1 MKPVMVAVWVVCSL
15 VGRAAP
21 PDTTVLKSKP
31 VYGKEARVIAALLD
45 NNHYRKIA
53 LNDSLSSAI
62 LTQYL
67 NELDNSRAYFLAS
80 DVRSF
85 EKYRFILDDLTRN
98 ENVEPAF
105 EIYKV
110 FRQRY
115 TERMDYVLG
124 TLVKQNFDFTVDE
137 FYETDRSKA
146 PWPATKE
153 ELNDVW
159 RKIIKNQALTLK
171 LTGKKPDEIQ
181 KLLQTRFER
190 IVKSFAQTKSEDV
203 FSEYMNAIT
212 SAYDPHTN
220 YLSPRQTSLFNEGM
234 RLSLEGI
241 GARLQT
247 DNDYTKIVE
256 VVPGGPADK
265 SGKFHV
271 NDLIVAVA
279 QGLEGEMVDVIG
291 WRIDDV
297 VKLIKGPKGTIVR
310 LSVLQAKTGTGGKP
324 VEITLV
330 REKVK
335 LEDQAAQKKVI
346 SYQQDGK
353 PLKLGVITLPSFYMD
368 FEAYQ
373 RRDPDYRST
382 TRDVKKLVSELQAEG
397 IDGLVIDLRN
407 NGGGSLPEAIDLT
420 GLFIKDGPV
429 VQVKNSQNRVE
440 VYRDDDNQVVYTGP
454 LVVMINRFSAS
465 ASEIFA
471 GAIQDYQRGVIV
483 GESSYGKGTVQSVID
498 LDRYV
503 QTDGKDEIGSLKI
516 TFQKFY
522 RVTGS
527 STQHKGVMPD
537 VSLPSAFDADQF
549 GESASA
555 SALPW
560 DVIRSTPYQK
570 STAVNG
576 KVIADLNKNF
586 QTRLKTDPN
595 LKTYVGETEQ
605 LRKNLTEGKVTLNE
619 QKRKAQLTEQEK
631 KAGQEGLDTQL
642 APKDAATSTDL
653 TKLKDE
659 FLREGLLILSELVA
673 RRIG

>member
-1 MKPVMVAVWVVCSL
+1 MVVGLMVC
-15 VGRAAP
+15 GWIGWAGP
-21 PDTTVLKSKP
+21 QDTTVLKSKP

-45 NNHYRKIA
+45 NNHYRKIS

-62 LTQYL
+62 LTQYIS
-67 NELDNSRAYFLAS
+67 ELDNSRAYFLAS
-80 DVRSF
+80 DVRGF
-85 EKYRFILDDLTRN
+85 EKYRYILDDLTRN

-115 TERMDYVLG
+115 KERMDYVLN
-124 TLVKQNFDFTVDE
+124 TLVKQPFDFTLDE
-137 FYETDRSKA
+137 YYETDRSKA
-146 PWPATKE
+146 PWATTKE

-171 LTGKKPDEIQ
+171 LTGKKQEEIQ
-181 KLLQTRFER
+181 KILQTRFER

-353 PLKLGVITLPSFYMD
+353 PMKLGVITLPSFYMD

-373 RRDPDYRST
+373 RRDADYRST
-382 TRDVKKLVSELQAEG
+382 TRDVKKLISELQTEG

-440 VYRDDDNQVVYTGP
+440 VYRDDDNQVVYNGP

-503 QTDGKDEIGSLKI
+503 QADGKDEIGSLKI

-537 VSLPSAFDADQF
+537 VSLPSAFDAEVF
-549 GESASA
+549 GESASP

-570 STAVNG
+570 STAING

-586 QTRLKTDPN
+586 QTRLKTDPS

-631 KAGQEGLDTQL
+631 KAGQEGLDTSL
-642 APKDAATSTDL
+642 APKDAGPTTDL

-659 FLREGLLILSELVA
+659 FLREGLLILSELVTK
-673 RRIG
+673 RVG